1 MPAPSRWFAALVPA
15 ALAACAG
22 EPLPVGGGVE
32 LEPPLP
38 RLDFTLTGTDGR
50 PFGFRDATAGQLT
63 FLFFGYT
70 NCPDVCPVQM
80 AGLAA
85 AIREL
90 TPEDQRRVTVVF
102 VTTDPLRDSAEVVRA
117 WLDHFSADF
126 IGLTGG
132 EAAVDSAQRLFG
144 LAPAVREPPRP
155 DGGYLVGHAAQVL
168 VFGADDS
175 ARTAYPFGQRQTD
188 WARELRLLLH
198 VAPPAAAAVP
208 LAPARSAYPDGFA
221 VVAPSG
227 TAGAAY
233 PVLRSTVALVDTLV
247 SVVSTAADSVHVHVT
262 DREAGRL
269 VMRRVDRF
277 TVPPATVL
285 RMAPAATHLML
296 EGVTPGLRPG
306 DTVVVEL
313 RYSLQGS
320 RVLRLPVRAYEDVAR
335 P

>member
-1 MPAPSRWFAALVPA
+1 MATPTRWFAALLPA
-15 ALAACAG
+15 VLVACAG

-32 LEPPLP
+32 LSPPLP
-38 RLDFTLTGTDGR
+38 RHDFSLTATDGL
-50 PFGFRDATAGQLT
+50 PFRFREATEGQLT

-90 TPEDQRRVTVVF
+90 VPEDQQRVKVVF
-102 VTTDPLRDSAEVVRA
+102 VTTDPRRDSAPAVRS
-117 WLDHFSADF
+117 WLDHFSTDF
-126 IGLTGG
+126 IGLTGSD
-132 EAAVDSAQRLFG
+132 AAVDSAQRLFG
-144 LAPAVREPPRP
+144 LAPALREPPRA
-155 DGGYLVGHAAQVL
+155 DSSYLVGHAAQVI

-208 LAPARSAYPDGFA
+208 LTPARAAYPDGFA

-227 TAGAAY
+227 TTGAAY
-233 PVLRSTVALVDTLV
+233 PVLRSTVALVDTLM
-247 SVVSTAADSVHVHVT
+247 SVASPEAESVHVHVT
-262 DREAGRL
+262 ARDDGLL
-269 VMRRVDRF
+269 VMHRVERF
-277 TVPPATVL
+277 TVPPATVV
-285 RMAPAATHLML
+285 RMGPAATHMML
-296 EGVTPGLRPG
+296 EGLVPGILPG
-306 DTVVVEL
+306 DTVVLEL

>member
-1 MPAPSRWFAALVPA
+1 MAASSRWSAALVPA
-15 ALAACAG
+15 ALVACAG

-32 LEPPLP
+32 LAPPVP
-38 RLDFTLTGTDGR
+38 RHAFTLPGTDGR
-50 PFGFRDATAGQLT
+50 PFEFQEATAGQLT

-90 TPEDQRRVTVVF
+90 TAENQQRVKVVF
-102 VTTDPLRDSAEVVRA
+102 VTTDPRRDSAHVVRT
-117 WLDHFSADF
+117 WLDHFSTDF
-126 IGLTGG
+126 IGLTGS

-144 LAPAVREPPRP
+144 LAPAVRDPPRA
-155 DGGYLVGHAAQVL
+155 DGSYLVGHAAQVI

-227 TAGAAY
+227 TTGAAY
-233 PVLRSTVALVDTLV
+233 PVLRSTVALVDTLASV
-247 SVVSTAADSVHVHVT
+247 SSPLAESVHVHVT
-262 DREAGRL
+262 GREDGLL
-269 VMRRVDRF
+269 VMRRVERY
-277 TVPPATVL
+277 TVPPATVV
-285 RMAPAATHLML
+285 RMGPAATHMML
-296 EGVTPGLRPG
+296 EGLAPGLHPG
-306 DTVVVEL
+306 DTVELEL

-320 RVLRLPVRAYEDVAR
+320 RVLRLPVRAWEDVAR